1 MLTGKSQVDGGC
13 RSTPRGRDAMPGIKT
28 EFLFTIA
35 LEVEVSN
42 LGDTPYG
49 SRRIF
54 RLNTGSF
61 EGPKLNRMALPGGGV
76 WSLMRCDDVMEIK
89 TLLAT
94 VTDDTA
100 QMLIR

>member
-1 MLTGKSQVDGGC
+1 
-13 RSTPRGRDAMPGIKT
+13 MPGIKT

-54 RLNTGSF
+54 RFDTGSF
-61 EGPKLNRMALPGGGV
+61 EGPKLKGTVLPGGGG
-76 WSLMRCDDVMEIK
+76 WSLLRRDDVLEFE
-89 TLLAT
+89 TR
-94 VTDDTA
+94 
-100 QMLIR
+100 QRS